1 MAPRTN
7 PAPIPNP
14 FSIDYAPTDRA
25 ICKGCDGRI
34 GLDSLRFIRKVWSR
48 FHDGFDELKY
58 HLRCGKK
65 FTDNLEDIRLWQALR
80 WNDILRDANAH
91 DAVWVTHALC
101 DHANTHLLV
110 PSSPSPSLRAA
121 CIPLLAA
128 SMPFAVLVVHSPA
141 VQAVRRRSDAIWSLK
156 AMLMEVPKK
165 QLLSILDAN
174 SIPYNEKKIS
184 IGEAAHIV
192 ADGFMFGRFPP
203 CPICSNSTLVQYGGE
218 VRCKGYVSATTKCVF
233 SFVLSDILRPDEV
246 CDNSATGVSVEEL
259 KRRDLLVLPDEA
271 KRFPVFKKWKCPV
284 NVEGCMQLGNPLS
297 SPSPKVLK
305 EENAATDAVE
315 IPPGMEL
322 VGLSFTS
329 VGTTDPSKQDLQVS
343 IERHG
348 GEYTDHLESRTTFL
362 LVGDGDA
369 YQFTK
374 KYRDAQAAGVPIV
387 HVPLYIVCVFGAL
400 LQCAFV
406 RGLIRRKDAEPK
418 LKLADCRKWKGPHD
432 GPDPR
437 PTGLLLR
444 KKKYAQYYVVE
455 GKLAHELPSAAEG
468 FRQLRKNKERSSAKV
483 KRPAIAKDA
492 PILQVDPLFS
502 KKGGKIFIDELGNAF
517 NCCTQFTDIT
527 TGINKYYAMQIVQTG
542 KTYHFFTKW
551 GRLGADD
558 KLTND
563 YRQQSFGQDV
573 DSAIRS
579 LRIIATYHESV
590 AAEAFETKFQG
601 LTGTHWDD
609 RFSFVQQPGRYG
621 FVELAG
627 YETAQKAKVEP
638 LQKRL
643 KTEEASASSCLA
655 ECTLQPEVKVVIEL
669 IFDRNLAEKLLKE
682 QHLNLQKLPIESIS
696 KKQLQEGY
704 AVLQEIQNLLRED
717 AVQTSTLKYQTK
729 LADATNRF
737 YIKIPHIFT
746 YAQKPPILDSLAKL
760 RTKIEMME
768 QLLEVSVAQSLLT
781 DALLN
786 AKDRHP
792 LDAQY
797 DQLCCKLEPLPEGNE
812 ERQLVCRLISN
823 THAPTHN
830 TWKLKERSVFK
841 CDRKGETERFNR
853 EMGNRMLLWHGS
865 RLTNWPSILAKGL
878 QVAPPEA
885 PSSGYMFDKGIYFA
899 DMVSKASQYCF
910 ASSQQPHGL
919 LVLCEAALGNQRQLL
934 GADYEAAAKCKAD
947 GEDSVHGVGRMCPN
961 PEADYEVPSVVDG
974 KAVRVCGGKSW
985 NNSKAVDVEV
995 FLKLWLAQVKAKT
1008 PGSPE
1013 AALMYNEYVV
1023 YDPRQVKIRYLIH
1036 VEFEFASFDLD
1047 DL

>member
-65 FTDNLEDIRLWQALR
+65 FTDNLEDIRYALQGRREPMCFHGRVCCDLPVAVWQALR
-80 WNDILRDANAH
+80 WNDILRVSKSFNVKINEEH
-91 DAVWVTHALC
+91 
-101 DHANTHLLV
+101 
-110 PSSPSPSLRAA
+110 
-121 CIPLLAA
+121 
-128 SMPFAVLVVHSPA
+128 PA

-203 CPICSNSTLVQYGGE
+203 CPICSNSTLVQ
-218 VRCKGYVSATTKCVF
+218 
-233 SFVLSDILRPDEV
+233 
-246 CDNSATGVSVEEL
+246 
-259 KRRDLLVLPDEA
+259 DEA

-387 HVPLYIVCVFGAL
+387 H
-400 LQCAFV
+400 CAFV

-573 DSAIRS
+573 DSAIRKILAPLAVLS
-579 LRIIATYHESV
+579 ALRFLPWSLRKRVNLRIIATYHESV

-768 QLLEVSVAQSLLT
+768 QLLELYLPLKALMHPLLSFLLFCSQVSVAQSLLT

-985 NNSKAVDVEV
+985 NNSKAVDV
-995 FLKLWLAQVKAKT
+995 VKAKT